1 MRILIISQYFW
12 PENFR
17 VNDLCLELQNR
28 GHEITVI
35 TGLPNY
41 PNGSFMMGYTFFN
54 NKIEIWNK
62 IKVIRTKLFPRR
74 NGSGIFL
81 FINYL
86 SFAIFSTIKIIFLKD
101 KFDNIIVYQLSPGTV
116 GLPGVVAKSKF
127 KAPLSFY
134 IQDIWPES
142 LSDAGNIKST
152 FILKLADK
160 MMLLFYQKSNQ
171 ILVQSEGFVDFLVK
185 KGVPISKL
193 VYLPNTV
200 ESFYKPVEALDK
212 YKNQMPKG
220 FTILFAGN
228 IGFAQDFNTIIKAAI
243 YLQEKGIEI
252 NWVIIGDGRAKESL
266 IDQIHFSKLS
276 NNFHFFG
283 IKPSEEMP
291 YYFACADVL
300 LVSLKKS
307 VIFSLTIPSKVQSY
321 LACKKPIIANMDG
334 IGAKTIIKSKSGL
347 VSNSGDY
354 LKLATNIECMFNKS
368 KTDLNNLAQNGYNY
382 FLSNFERKIIYDK
395 LELTLISLYV

>member
-28 GHEITVI
+28 GHDITVI

-41 PNGSFMMGYTFFN
+41 PNGSFMKGYSFFS
-54 NKIEIWNK
+54 NKTEIWNK
-62 IKVIRTKLFPRR
+62 IKVIRAKLFPRR

-81 FINYL
+81 FINYI
-86 SFAIFSTIKIIFLKD
+86 SFAIFSTIKILFLKD
-101 KFDNIIVYQLSPGTV
+101 KFDKILVYQLSPGTV
-116 GLPGVVAKSKF
+116 GLPGIVAKSKY

-142 LSDAGNIKST
+142 LSDAGSIKSKI
-152 FILKLADK
+152 ILKLVDK
-160 MMLLFYQKSNQ
+160 MMFLFYQKSNQ
-171 ILVQSEGFVDFLVK
+171 ILVQSEGFINFLEK
-185 KGVPISKL
+185 KGINKSKL
-193 VYLPNTV
+193 IYLPNTV
-200 ESFYKPVEALDK
+200 ESFYKPINPFDNH
-212 YKNQMPKG
+212 KNQMPKG

-228 IGFAQDFNTIIKAAI
+228 IGFAQDFTTIIKAAKL
-243 YLQEKGIEI
+243 LQEKGIQI

-266 IDQIHFSKLS
+266 MNQINIYKLA
-276 NNFHFFG
+276 NIFHFFG

-307 VIFSLTIPSKVQSY
+307 VVFSITIPSKVQSY

-334 IGAKTIIKSKSGL
+334 VGAETIIKSNAGL

-354 LKLATNIECMFNKS
+354 HQLAVNVESMYNMSKS
-368 KTDLNNLAQNGYNY
+368 ELNNLAQNGYNY

-395 LELTLISLYV
+395 LETSLITLHA

>member
-1 MRILIISQYFW
+1 MRILLISQYFW

-17 VNDLCLELQNR
+17 VNDLSLELQNR
-28 GHEITVI
+28 GHDITVL

-41 PNGSFMMGYTFFN
+41 PNGSFMKGYTFFN
-54 NKIEIWNK
+54 NKIEIWNNIK
-62 IKVIRTKLFPRR
+62 IIRAKLFPRR

-81 FINYL
+81 FINYF
-86 SFAIFSTIKIIFLKD
+86 SFAIFSTIKILFLKG
-101 KFDNIIVYQLSPGTV
+101 KFDKILVYQLSPGTV
-116 GLPGVVAKSKF
+116 GLPGIVAKAKY

-142 LSDAGNIKST
+142 LSDAGNVKSRI
-152 FILKLADK
+152 ILQLVDK

-171 ILVQSEGFVDFLVK
+171 ILVQSEGFINFLEK

-200 ESFYKPVEALDK
+200 ESFYKPIDALDN

-228 IGFAQDFNTIIKAAI
+228 IGFAQDFDTIIKAAKL
-243 YLQEKGIEI
+243 LQEKDIQI
-252 NWVIIGDGRAKESL
+252 NWVIIGDGRAKDSL
-266 IDQIHFSKLS
+266 INQINFYKLS
-276 NNFHFFG
+276 NSFHFFG
-283 IKPSEEMP
+283 IKPSDEMP
-291 YYFACADVL
+291 YYFACSDVL

-307 VIFSLTIPSKVQSY
+307 VVFSITIPSKVQSY

-334 IGAKTIIKSKSGL
+334 VGAETIIKSNSGL

-354 LKLATNIECMFNKS
+354 HELANNIECMFNMSKS
-368 KTDLNNLAQNGYNY
+368 DLNKLAQNGYDY
-382 FLSNFERKIIYDK
+382 FLSNFERKIVYDK
-395 LELTLISLYV
+395 LEISLKSLYA